1 MTKKLLA
8 ISLLIAVAFISY
20 LAGGRSDSENQASLE
35 TIPSSQLPQNPENE
49 VTLEE
54 SELKGEI
61 DISQFEV
68 PSDPQAALAWKALMG
83 EEGEYAAYATYSA
96 VIDKF
101 GLVEPYVTIRESE
114 DRHIQA
120 LIRQLSRFGVE
131 VPENPYLGN
140 VLAPSDLQTAAEA
153 WAVGEVEN
161 VEMYDELLSQTT
173 DSNLIKVF
181 TNLRASSNDKHLPL
195 FTAAAKNGGTLS
207 STQMKELGGY

>member
-1 MTKKLLA
+1 MLKNLLKV
-8 ISLLIAVAFISY
+8 SLIAGIAAASYFIGTQY
-20 LAGGRSDSENQASLE
+20 NSDSQPISEAVDPQVVETPLE
-35 TIPSSQLPQNPENE
+35 SQTQPDP
-49 VTLEE
+49 
-54 SELKGEI
+54 EI
-61 DISQFEV
+61 DTETDSTTLTA
-68 PSDPQAALAWKALMG
+68 PSDPQAALAWNALMDP
-83 EEGEYAAYATYSA
+83 EGEYAAYAMYSA
-96 VIDKF
+96 VIDEF
-101 GLVEPYVTIRESE
+101 GSVEPYVSIREAE
-114 DRHIQA
+114 GRHIEA
-120 LIRQLSRFGVE
+120 LIRQLSRYGVV

-207 STQMKELGGY
+207 STQMKEIGGF